1 MVLNKFILLLISS
14 PLLSF
19 VAEGICVPRNVSNP
33 EATGPAFVLGPA
45 LSFPSSAPVQAPLHP
60 TDPSPSPQASS
71 PSPAVS
77 PTKSISILPPPSN
90 NYALT
95 KICGLTDHPAE
106 CIATIAPFLTGKTDP
121 ISVLKLGMQ
130 ALHKKFEEATAVAT
144 KLNKDPSSSAV
155 VKDSLDTCLESFD
168 SGMSDLND
176 ALIAISSHDIGKLST
191 MLSATITYPDTCEEA
206 FAEQSGLDSPMKE
219 MDRKLTTLASINLA
233 ISASL
238 HWS

>member
-1 MVLNKFILLLISS
+1 MELNKFTLLLLFSS

-19 VAEGICVPRNVSNP
+19 VAKAICVPRNVSNH
-33 EATGPAFVLGPA
+33 ETTGPA
-45 LSFPSSAPVQAPLHP
+45 LSFPSSAPIQA
-60 TDPSPSPQASS
+60 PQASS
-71 PSPAVS
+71 PPPPVS
-77 PTKSISILPPPSN
+77 PTKSKSILPPPSN

-106 CIATIAPFLTGKTDP
+106 CIAAIAPLLTGRTDP
-121 ISVLKLGMQ
+121 ISVLKMGMQ
-130 ALHKKFEEATAVAT
+130 ALHKSFEEATAVAA

-206 FAEQSGLDSPMKE
+206 FAEQPGLHSPMKE

>member
-1 MVLNKFILLLISS
+1 MELNRFILLLLFSS

-19 VAEGICVPRNVSNP
+19 VAEAICVPRNVSNH
-33 EATGPAFVLGPA
+33 EATGPA
-45 LSFPSSAPVQAPLHP
+45 LSFPSPAPIQAPLPP
-60 TDPSPSPQASS
+60 TDPSPSP
-71 PSPAVS
+71 PPPVS
-77 PTKSISILPPPSN
+77 PTKSKSILPPPSN

-106 CIATIAPFLTGKTDP
+106 CIAAIAPLLTGRTDP
-121 ISVLKLGMQ
+121 ISVLKMGMQ
-130 ALHKKFEEATAVAT
+130 ALHKSFEEATAVAA

-206 FAEQSGLDSPMKE
+206 FAEQPGLDSPMKE

>member
-1 MVLNKFILLLISS
+1 MELNKFILLLLFSS

-19 VAEGICVPRNVSNP
+19 VAEAICVPRNVSNH
-33 EATGPAFVLGPA
+33 EATGPA
-45 LSFPSSAPVQAPLHP
+45 LSFPSSPPVQAPLPP
-60 TDPSPSPQASS
+60 TDPSPSPS
-71 PSPAVS
+71 PPVS
-77 PTKSISILPPPSN
+77 PTKSISILPSPAN
-90 NYALT
+90 NYALK
-95 KICGLTDHPAE
+95 KICGLTDYPAE
-106 CIATIAPFLTGKTDP
+106 CIANIAPFLTGRTDP
-121 ISVLKLGMQ
+121 ISVLKMGMQ
-130 ALHKKFEEATAVAT
+130 ALHKSFEEATAVAT

-176 ALIAISSHDIGKLST
+176 ALVAISSHDIGKLST

-206 FAEQSGLDSPMKE
+206 FAERPGLDSPMKE